1 MPILLPNCWTGVE
14 LHPALSHEEA
24 SRLPARQEVMDIEAK
39 PQGSPD
45 SGAKILNFRL
55 KRNGEVAVEIVDC
68 QWIERVREV
77 DGRVAVGRWA
87 TPGIGCNLSLAN
99 CINAKIHIV
108 VGSIEPMGRVD
119 IGRVVTVWL
128 KRFAGADKRDLLLGR
143 MRMVRKDHLAA
154 NRLPDHA
161 RHGNP
166 DLREQLVRRYF
177 AAKRAAQPGGM
188 DNESF
193 WALRQNA
200 VLGTLN
206 GIEVIKRLFIDQD
219 DDAG

>member
-1 MPILLPNCWTGVE
+1 
-14 LHPALSHEEA
+14 
-24 SRLPARQEVMDIEAK
+24 
-39 PQGSPD
+39 
-45 SGAKILNFRL
+45 
-55 KRNGEVAVEIVDC
+55 
-68 QWIERVREV
+68 
-77 DGRVAVGRWA
+77 
-87 TPGIGCNLSLAN
+87 
-99 CINAKIHIV
+99 
-108 VGSIEPMGRVD
+108 MGRVD
-119 IGRVVTVWL
+119 IGRVVTVWV
-128 KRFAGADKRDLLLGR
+128 KRFAGADKIDLLLGR
-143 MRMVRKDHLAA
+143 MRMVREDHLAA

-219 DDAG
+219 DDAGEIARIGLYKLVCVLVAAQPRVELAQNIIEDRKEKEGQ